1 MWFVRW
7 KGRSDGCDGSDGGDC
22 FFGVLFF
29 PVSFP
34 VFLSRF
40 STFRSKVLMK
50 GGGICHGRVTARGA
64 SDS

>member
-7 KGRSDGCDGSDGGDC
+7 WDRSDGCDGNDGDAMEGIVFSAFC
-22 FFGVLFF
+22 FF

-50 GGGICHGRVTARGA
+50 GGGYVTGG
-64 SDS
+64 